1 MSNREDSSMKIC
13 EYFNDIGLV
22 DYDNV
27 NLFLDIYSEIVKKN
41 NLKNISDIFTT
52 ALFSF
57 MKIISKDEKQLFN
70 YANRTINAFYNN
82 QLISKYK
89 AIRTIKTVL
98 FLKLKNL
105 LTNFLFKLNRKNKQQ
120 IKKKNKTNY
129 NSNNYLIN
137 NNPNKSRVKSTKLIK
152 NNTEELNNN
161 NRTSPLKISNNSLQ
175 NYYSVNNDL
184 SECTFT
190 PKINKNFKP
199 YYEKKP
205 VKSYTYYAPIYDIFA
220 KVPKREVPNI
230 NYNNDNKQVYKT
242 NAKTVFNSLN
252 NSISNLSNIKSIN
265 NVNVNNLINSNGE
278 YISPIPMVSPVYQ
291 LSNKKL
297 NYNNPHIYNE
307 NLNNNNNL
315 NKKQINNKNIINNR
329 SNSNNIY
336 DIELNNSDNFDIKD
350 YNFIT
355 NEDKNNGNDN
365 LFYLKMKRL
374 YDIENNY
381 SFNPQINKTNIKKNQ
396 FQDPPRYIQLH
407 NDAKIRK
414 ENNERLRDKYLKEEM
429 ENFQISNKEKPQNS
443 NYYKK
448 LYNDALYYKE
458 REIENEKRENEK
470 YTFSPQIYK
479 NNKYIVSM
487 PFNQRRAKSI
497 ERKINLLKKK
507 EDEEK
512 RELDEMK
519 KNSVSKNVNTNSKEV
534 IDRLYSKEYEKIK
547 DRIQKEKEEKELKN
561 KKKQIIN
568 WDKVNYE
575 NNTKY
580 SDSKKKDK
588 NKIDSTNKINNIIDE
603 EKEIK
608 IDSNKNT
615 IDEPFSSNSEE
626 ISNNNNNIYIS
637 EQFGSDPK
645 YLMDKIK
652 SEHSINFKSPKE
664 NNFNS
669 RKNANISGN
678 IFKNYIEI
686 QSLSSDMNS
695 IVNGNDSKDN
705 DKNYKK

>member
-1 MSNREDSSMKIC
+1 MKIC

-41 NLKNISDIFTT
+41 NLKNINDILTT

-57 MKIISKDEKQLFN
+57 MKIISKDEKQLFD

-129 NSNNYLIN
+129 NSNDYLIN
-137 NNPNKSRVKSTKLIK
+137 NNPKKSRVKSTKLIK
-152 NNTEELNNN
+152 NNTEELNIN

-230 NYNNDNKQVYKT
+230 NINNKKQIYKT

-252 NSISNLSNIKSIN
+252 NSMGNLSNINSIN
-265 NVNVNNLINSNGE
+265 NINVNNLINSNGE

-291 LSNKKL
+291 FKNKKF
-297 NYNNPHIYNE
+297 NYNNPYIYNE
-307 NLNNNNNL
+307 NMNNNL
-315 NKKQINNKNIINNR
+315 NKKQLNNKNNIHNK
-329 SNSNNIY
+329 SNSNNNINY

-350 YNFIT
+350 YNFIM
-355 NEDKNNGNDN
+355 NEDRRNNGNDK
-365 LFYLKMKRL
+365 LFQLKMKRL
-374 YDIENNY
+374 YDIENKY
-381 SFNPQINKTNIKKNQ
+381 SFNPQINKTNIKKNKIQ
-396 FQDPPRYIQLH
+396 ETPRYIQLH

-414 ENNERLRDKYLKEEM
+414 ENNDRLRDKYLKEEM
-429 ENFQISNKEKPQNS
+429 ENLQIPNKEKSQNS

-448 LYNDALYYKE
+448 LYNDAFYYKE

-470 YTFSPQIYK
+470 YSFSPQIYK

-487 PFNQRRAKSI
+487 PFNQRRAESI
-497 ERKINLLKKK
+497 ERKNNLLKKK
-507 EDEEK
+507 DDEEK

-519 KNSVSKNVNTNSKEV
+519 KNSVSKNVNSNSKEV

-568 WDKVNYE
+568 WDKVNYD

-580 SDSKKKDK
+580 SDSKKKDL
-588 NKIDSTNKINNIIDE
+588 NKIDFSNKINNIINE

-626 ISNNNNNIYIS
+626 IPNNNNNIYIS
-637 EQFGSDPK
+637 EQFGSNQN
-645 YLMDKIK
+645 YFMDKIK

-664 NNFNS
+664 SNFNS
-669 RKNANISGN
+669 RKASNISGN

-686 QSLSSDMNS
+686 QSLSSEMNS

>member
-1 MSNREDSSMKIC
+1 MSNKEDNSMKIC

-41 NLKNISDIFTT
+41 NLKNINDILTT

-57 MKIISKDEKQLFN
+57 MKIISKDEKQLFD

-129 NSNNYLIN
+129 NSNDYLIN
-137 NNPNKSRVKSTKLIK
+137 NNPKKSRVKSTKLIK
-152 NNTEELNNN
+152 NNTEELNIN

-230 NYNNDNKQVYKT
+230 NINNKKQIYKT

-252 NSISNLSNIKSIN
+252 NSMGNLSNINSIN
-265 NVNVNNLINSNGE
+265 NINVNNLINSNGE

-291 LSNKKL
+291 FTNKKF
-297 NYNNPHIYNE
+297 NYNNPYIYNE
-307 NLNNNNNL
+307 NMNNNL
-315 NKKQINNKNIINNR
+315 NKKQLNNKNNIHNK
-329 SNSNNIY
+329 SNSNNNINY

-350 YNFIT
+350 YNFIM
-355 NEDKNNGNDN
+355 NEDRRNNGNDK
-365 LFYLKMKRL
+365 LFQLKMKRL
-374 YDIENNY
+374 YDIENKY
-381 SFNPQINKTNIKKNQ
+381 SFNPQINKTNIKKNKIQ
-396 FQDPPRYIQLH
+396 ETPRYIQLH

-414 ENNERLRDKYLKEEM
+414 ENNDRLRDKYLKEEM
-429 ENFQISNKEKPQNS
+429 ENLQIPNKEKSQNS

-448 LYNDALYYKE
+448 LYNDAFYYKE
-458 REIENEKRENEK
+458 REIENKKRENEK
-470 YTFSPQIYK
+470 YSFSPQIYK

-487 PFNQRRAKSI
+487 PFNQRRAESI
-497 ERKINLLKKK
+497 ERKNNLLKKK
-507 EDEEK
+507 DDEEK

-519 KNSVSKNVNTNSKEV
+519 KNSVSKNVNSNSKEV

-568 WDKVNYE
+568 WDKVNYD

-580 SDSKKKDK
+580 SDSKKKDL
-588 NKIDSTNKINNIIDE
+588 NKIDFSNKINNIINE

-626 ISNNNNNIYIS
+626 IPNNNNNIYIS
-637 EQFGSDPK
+637 EQFGSNQN
-645 YLMDKIK
+645 YFMDKIK

-664 NNFNS
+664 SNFNS
-669 RKNANISGN
+669 RKASNISGN

-686 QSLSSDMNS
+686 QSLSSEMNS

>member
-1 MSNREDSSMKIC
+1 MKIC

-41 NLKNISDIFTT
+41 NLKNINDILTT

-57 MKIISKDEKQLFN
+57 MKIISKDERQLFD

-105 LTNFLFKLNRKNKQQ
+105 LTNFLFKLNKKNKQQ
-120 IKKKNKTNY
+120 IKKKNKINY
-129 NSNNYLIN
+129 NSNDYLIN
-137 NNPNKSRVKSTKLIK
+137 NNPKKSREKSTKLIK
-152 NNTEELNNN
+152 NNTEELNLN

-230 NYNNDNKQVYKT
+230 NINNKKQIYKT

-252 NSISNLSNIKSIN
+252 NSMGNLSNINSIN
-265 NVNVNNLINSNGE
+265 NINVNNLINSNGE

-291 LSNKKL
+291 FTNKKF
-297 NYNNPHIYNE
+297 NYNNPYIYNE
-307 NLNNNNNL
+307 NMNNNL
-315 NKKQINNKNIINNR
+315 NKKQLNNKNNIHNK
-329 SNSNNIY
+329 SNSNNNINY

-350 YNFIT
+350 YNFIM
-355 NEDKNNGNDN
+355 NEDRRNNGNDK
-365 LFYLKMKRL
+365 LFQLKMKRL
-374 YDIENNY
+374 YDIENKY
-381 SFNPQINKTNIKKNQ
+381 SFNPQINKTNIKKNKIQ
-396 FQDPPRYIQLH
+396 ETPRYIQLH

-414 ENNERLRDKYLKEEM
+414 ENNDRLRDKYLKEEM
-429 ENFQISNKEKPQNS
+429 ENLQIPNKEKSQNS

-448 LYNDALYYKE
+448 LYNDAFYYKE

-470 YTFSPQIYK
+470 YSFSPQIYK

-487 PFNQRRAKSI
+487 PFNQRRAESI
-497 ERKINLLKKK
+497 ERKNNLLKKK
-507 EDEEK
+507 DDEEK

-519 KNSVSKNVNTNSKEV
+519 KNSVSKNVNSNSKEV

-568 WDKVNYE
+568 WDKVNYD

-580 SDSKKKDK
+580 SDSKKKDL
-588 NKIDSTNKINNIIDE
+588 NKIDFSNKINNIINE

-626 ISNNNNNIYIS
+626 IPNNNNNIYIS
-637 EQFGSDPK
+637 EQFGSNQN
-645 YLMDKIK
+645 YFMDKIK

-664 NNFNS
+664 SNFNS
-669 RKNANISGN
+669 RKASNISGN

-686 QSLSSDMNS
+686 QSLSSEMNS

>member
-1 MSNREDSSMKIC
+1 MKIC

-41 NLKNISDIFTT
+41 NLKNINDILTT

-57 MKIISKDEKQLFN
+57 MKIISKDEKQLFD

-98 FLKLKNL
+98 FLKFKNL
-105 LTNFLFKLNRKNKQQ
+105 FTNFLFKLKRKKKPKK
-120 IKKKNKTNY
+120 KKKNKTNY

-137 NNPNKSRVKSTKLIK
+137 NNSNKSRVKSTKLIK
-152 NNTEELNNN
+152 HNTEELKIN

-175 NYYSVNNDL
+175 NYYSNNNDL

-230 NYNNDNKQVYKT
+230 NINNKKQIYKT

-252 NSISNLSNIKSIN
+252 NSMGNLSNINSIN
-265 NVNVNNLINSNGE
+265 NINVNNLINSNGE

-291 LSNKKL
+291 FTNKKF
-297 NYNNPHIYNE
+297 NYNNPYIYNE
-307 NLNNNNNL
+307 NMNNNL
-315 NKKQINNKNIINNR
+315 NKKQLNNKNNIHNK
-329 SNSNNIY
+329 SNSNNNINY
-336 DIELNNSDNFDIKD
+336 DIEHNNYNNFYIKD
-350 YNFIT
+350 YNFIM
-355 NEDKNNGNDN
+355 NEDRRNNGNDK
-365 LFYLKMKRL
+365 LFQLKMKRL
-374 YDIENNY
+374 YDIENKY
-381 SFNPQINKTNIKKNQ
+381 SFNPQINKTNIKKNKIQ
-396 FQDPPRYIQLH
+396 ETPRYIQLH

-414 ENNERLRDKYLKEEM
+414 ENNDRLRDKYLKEEM
-429 ENFQISNKEKPQNS
+429 ENLQIPNKEKSQNS

-448 LYNDALYYKE
+448 LYNDAFYYKE

-470 YTFSPQIYK
+470 YSFSPQIYK

-497 ERKINLLKKK
+497 ERKFNLLKKK

-519 KNSVSKNVNTNSKEV
+519 KKSVSKNVNTNSKEV

-568 WDKVNYE
+568 WDKINYE

-580 SDSKKKDK
+580 SDSKKIDK
-588 NKIDSTNKINNIIDE
+588 NKFNSINKINNIIDE

-615 IDEPFSSNSEE
+615 IDESFSSNSED

-637 EQFGSDPK
+637 EEFGSNQK
-645 YLMDKIK
+645 YFMDKIK
-652 SEHSINFKSPKE
+652 SEHSIKFKSPKE
-664 NNFNS
+664 SNHNT

-686 QSLSSDMNS
+686 QSLT
-695 IVNGNDSKDN
+695 
-705 DKNYKK
+705 